1 MKQVRF
7 MIILIALD
15 KKLKR
20 CQQIQIKKIIKI
32 LNIVNKIVNFNEQNQ
47 QGSGVKT
54 LNQVKFLVDYRFL

>member
-47 QGSGVKT
+47 HGSGVKT
-54 LNQVKFLVDYRFL
+54 LNQVKFLVEYRFL

>member
-20 CQQIQIKKIIKI
+20 CQQIEIKKIIKI

-54 LNQVKFLVDYRFL
+54 LNQVKCLVDYRFL

>member
-20 CQQIQIKKIIKI
+20 CQQIQIKKNYQ
-32 LNIVNKIVNFNEQNQ
+32 NIEHC
-47 QGSGVKT
+47 
-54 LNQVKFLVDYRFL
+54 

>member
-1 MKQVRF
+1 MKQVQF

>member
-1 MKQVRF
+1 